1 MKSAWKNRNLQ
12 LYFSGQFVSLIG
24 SWMQQMALSWLVYKM
39 TGSTLMLG
47 MIVFASQIPSLFVTP
62 FAGVLADRANRH
74 RLILIT
80 QSLAM
85 VQATLLAALVWS
97 GQAQLWQLVVLSGLL
112 GVITAFDLPTRQSFQ
127 VDLLDNNEQL
137 ASAIGI
143 NSFINT
149 ITRLIGPFV
158 AGLLVAL
165 AGEAVCFLVNA
176 LSYIAVIVALLF
188 VKPRPAPARTSKK
201 GTISSLK
208 EGFAYTCGS
217 APIRQLISFLAL
229 FAICAMPFTVL
240 MPAFAKDIFHGDAM
254 TLGFLTG
261 ATGAGSV
268 AGALSMTS
276 RKGTQGLSKWVII
289 GTLLCGIGLVGFG
302 LSTYLPLSLLAVAL
316 AGFGS
321 MITMAGSNTLI
332 QTIVEEDKR
341 GRVMSFV
348 LLAFLGLS
356 PFGSIVAGFL
366 ANSIGAGITVAMT
379 GILTLAMTLIFA
391 SRIMSIHVNTTLLS
405 VEQGIVEADEEMA
418 INA

>member
-1 MKSAWKNRNLQ
+1 MTSAWKNRNLQ

-47 MIVFASQIPSLFVTP
+47 TIVFASQIPSLFVTP
-62 FAGVLADRANRH
+62 FAGVIADRANRH

-85 VQATLLAALVWS
+85 VQASLLAALVWS
-97 GQAQLWQLVVLSGLL
+97 GQAQLWQLIALSGLL
-112 GVITAFDLPTRQSFQ
+112 GIITAFDLPTRQSFQ

-158 AGLLVAL
+158 AGLLVAW

-176 LSYIAVIVALLF
+176 LSYIAVLVALLF
-188 VKPRPAPARTSKK
+188 VKPRHATPRTSKQ

-208 EGFAYTCGS
+208 EGFAYTAGS
-217 APIRQLISFLAL
+217 APIRQLICFLAL
-229 FAICAMPFTVL
+229 FAVCAMPFAVL
-240 MPAFAKDIFHGDAM
+240 MPAFAKDIFHGNAM

-261 ATGAGSV
+261 AAGAGSV
-268 AGALSMTS
+268 GGALSMTS
-276 RKGTQGLSKWVII
+276 RKGTQGLSKWVVI

-332 QTIVEEDKR
+332 QSIVEEDKR

-356 PFGSIVAGFL
+356 PFGGISAGFL
-366 ANSIGAGITVAMT
+366 ANSIGAGITVAIT
-379 GILTLAMTLIFA
+379 GVLTLAIALIFA
-391 SRIMSIHVNTTLLS
+391 SRIVSIHVNPTRLE

-418 INA
+418 LNA